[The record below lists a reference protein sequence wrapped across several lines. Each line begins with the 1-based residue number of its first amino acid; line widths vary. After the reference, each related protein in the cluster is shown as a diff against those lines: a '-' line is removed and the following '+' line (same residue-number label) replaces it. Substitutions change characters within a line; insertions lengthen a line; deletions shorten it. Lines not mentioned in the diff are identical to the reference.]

1 MRDTMVNE
9 RISPKA
15 EIGANNVFGHD
26 VIIGPDVVIGDN
38 NIIEDNTRITGTT
51 VIGSGNYI
59 GAYNA
64 IGVIPTDMGK
74 GYELERPLN
83 PSRITGRVEIGD
95 NNVIREFTNIDLPT
109 LDLTSIGNNCYIAQ
123 HCAIAHDVLLED
135 GVILT
140 NHCSPGGHAK
150 VLAGANLGKGVQ
162 THQRTVI
169 GQCAM
174 IGVGAV
180 IIRHVLPGVTTAG
193 NPGRFLGVNKIGL
206 ERHGF
211 SQSDIEQFTEILTG
225 DPETSPV
232 ERLLN
237 PRVDSVF
244 SHFREVMAEGRD
256 TRTLPPVNLPV
267 QSADQRRIAG

>member
-1 MRDTMVNE
+1 MVNQ
-9 RISPKA
+9 RISPMA
-15 EIGANNVFGHD
+15 EIGENNVFGHD

-38 NIIEDNTRITGTT
+38 NVIEDNTRITGKSI
-51 VIGSGNYI
+51 IGSGNYI

-95 NNVIREFTNIDLPT
+95 NNVIREFTNVDLPT
-109 LDLTSIGNNCYIAQ
+109 LDVTSIGNNCYIAQ

-180 IIRHVLPGVTTAG
+180 IIRHVLPGVTSAG

-211 SQSDIEQFTEILTG
+211 DQSDIEQFTEILTSEPDAG
-225 DPETSPV
+225 PI
-232 ERLLN
+232 ERQLN
-237 PRVDSVF
+237 PKVDSTF
-244 SHFREVMAEGRD
+244 SHFQDVLSKGRD
-256 TRTLPPVNLPV
+256 TRTLPAVTLPTPLT
-267 QSADQRRIAG
+267 SSSRSRIAG